1 MQWERLGSS
10 VEVDKKYLCK
20 NMEMNSSNL
29 YCGYISSKKGS
40 SENAA
45 IKSIYSIDNFR
56 RKNSRN
62 KVSKRDVDDFC
73 INVSDCF
80 SELPYMCEVN
90 CTSQETK
97 CSKWSKGWHSFLH
110 NF

>member
-1 MQWERLGSS
+1 
-10 VEVDKKYLCK
+10 
-20 NMEMNSSNL
+20 MEMNSSNL

-45 IKSIYSIDNFR
+45 IKSIYSIDSFR
-56 RKNSRN
+56 KKNNRN
-62 KVSKRDVDDFC
+62 KISKRDSDEFC

-97 CSKWSKGWHSFLH
+97 CSKWSKGETSLF
-110 NF
+110 

>member
-1 MQWERLGSS
+1 
-10 VEVDKKYLCK
+10 
-20 NMEMNSSNL
+20 MEMNSSSP
-29 YCGYISSKKGS
+29 YCGYISSKNIKFG
-40 SENAA
+40 NAA
-45 IKSIYSIDNFR
+45 SQQIVKSIYSIDNFR

-97 CSKWSKGWHSFLH
+97 CSKWSKGYHSSLH